1 MEITDF
7 ENAIKD
13 YEKAHASNPQNI
25 EIKELLREAKHEIKK
40 ATRKDYYS
48 ILNIDTSA
56 SVEEIKRAYRTQAM
70 KHHPDKHSNDG
81 EEDKKIHEKMFKEVG
96 EAYAILSD
104 PKQKEI
110 YNNEEDIDDAEW
122 DVDEDGN
129 IDSEAIW
136 QQFFGGEQNTYYAY
150 L

>member
-1 MEITDF
+1 MYEIFKNSTED
-7 ENAIKD
+7 N
-13 YEKAHASNPQNI
+13 EKVHACSSQNI
-25 EIKELLREAKHEIKK
+25 KIKELLREAKHEMKR
-40 ATRKDYYS
+40 TNRKDYYS

-104 PKQKEI
+104 SKQKEI
-110 YNNEEDIDDAEW
+110 FDNEEDIDNAEW

-136 QQFFGGEQNTYYAY
+136 QQFVGGEQNTYYAY